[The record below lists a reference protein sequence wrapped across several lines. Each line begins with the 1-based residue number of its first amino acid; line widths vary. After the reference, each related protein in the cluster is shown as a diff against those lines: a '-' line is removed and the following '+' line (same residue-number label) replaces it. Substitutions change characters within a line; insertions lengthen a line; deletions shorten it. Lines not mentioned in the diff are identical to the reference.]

1 MLSELGQAETL
12 DCRVSKAAP
21 DLVERHPARGPVRS
35 RAVGRGRDWA
45 AATQENSLGPG

>member
-12 DCRVSKAAP
+12 ACRVSKAAT

-35 RAVGRGRDWA
+35 RAIGWGGDWA
-45 AATQENSLGPG
+45 AAAQDDSLGPG